1 MSLVSLQCMEYTDP
15 GDVPRTPSCGTL
27 PGSVYPHSGPKNYLQ
42 TVKIASAFMK
52 EGSGSVGQSKCI
64 ILLWGETTNSDT
76 QHTAPL
82 LLRIPTVVGFH
93 FLFQLSHG
101 NPLPSRIALDWLGWP
116 GQGGRQSTQ
125 TYHVRQTFGSSLPG
139 LATHL
144 NRSSLHVGRK
154 WKMT

>member
-1 MSLVSLQCMEYTDP
+1 MSFKSILA
-15 GDVPRTPSCGTL
+15 
-27 PGSVYPHSGPKNYLQ
+27 VYPHSGPKNYLQ

-52 EGSGSVGQSKCI
+52 EGSVGQSKCT

-101 NPLPSRIALDWLGWP
+101 NPLPTRIALDWLGWL

-139 LATHL
+139 NTLGSFLHL
-144 NRSSLHVGRK
+144 GINGKWHEFKKWLQDSPCWHSLFLSMR
-154 WKMT
+154 WMP